1 MKKEN
6 KAKNKVSEKLFLEE
20 FHENPYQKFNLAFAL
35 MSVIPFMAFLYLLAA
50 RLFSLEVFIGDI
62 GLVMAIS
69 IFVSLCGFMIGYGIL
84 RGMLGK
90 VMHYAAQA
98 KRQSELKS
106 NFVATMAHEFRNP
119 LYQISSNIKSVLESM
134 PSDRIGDNVKTP
146 LQACQEGTDRMW
158 DLATHLLDIYKIE
171 AGMVKIQ
178 RSVCDYVGLV
188 EQQIRELEGM
198 IAKRGLKLNREIFG
212 KDLSAYV
219 SEDKITLVIRNLL
232 QSAIRNSP
240 EKGEITVRIFPS
252 GDFVRFE
259 VQHEGKGVSEDKLAM
274 IFDKGEIL
282 EYKNKEAELA
292 LAISKDVVE
301 LHNGRIWAESHL
313 GKGLKF
319 VVVLPQKTAKQE
331 RPLPAG
337 LSAVEEK

>member
-6 KAKNKVSEKLFLEE
+6 KPKKGVTQKLFLEE

-35 MSVIPFMAFLYLLAA
+35 MSVIPFMAFFYLLAA

-62 GLVMAIS
+62 GLVMAVS
-69 IFVSLCGFMIGYGIL
+69 IFVSLCGLMIGYGIL
-84 RGMLGK
+84 RNMLGK
-90 VMHYAAQA
+90 VMHYATQA

-106 NFVATMAHEFRNP
+106 TFVATMAHEFRNP
-119 LYQISSNIKSVLESM
+119 LYQISANIKSVLETM
-134 PSDRIGDNVKTP
+134 PDQLGENVKTP

-171 AGMVKIQ
+171 AGMVKIE

-188 EQQIRELEGM
+188 ERQIRELEGM

-219 SEDKITLVIRNLL
+219 SEDKITLVIRTLL
-232 QSAIRNSP
+232 QSAIKNSP
-240 EKGEITVRIFPS
+240 EKGEIIVRIFPS

-259 VQHEGKGVSEDKLAM
+259 VQHEGKGVTEDKLAM
-274 IFDKGEIL
+274 IFDKGELL

-301 LHNGRIWAESHL
+301 LHSGRIWAESHL
-313 GKGLKF
+313 GKGMKF
-319 VVVLPQKTAKQE
+319 VVVLPQKTSDQE
-331 RPLPAG
+331 WPIPAG
-337 LSAVEEK
+337 HAAREKK